1 MSNKAMNLMNEF
13 ILLNM
18 IYVSIVYA
26 TFSDKL
32 NGQMKINITES
43 NASNILN
50 VSSSYLHIQ

>member
-32 NGQMKINITES
+32 SGQMKINITES

>member
-1 MSNKAMNLMNEF
+1 MPNKAMNLMNEF

>member
-50 VSSSYLHIQ
+50 VSSSYLHVQ